1 MKQNANI
8 PHISVQTWFQ
18 NRRAKCKRK
27 IDPVD
32 LMDKNSN
39 SQPALQNQEQNSMQ
53 SADLETSEVWGGLS
67 LSKLQRIAASV
78 KASRKT
84 TDPASFKN
92 LRETSCQNKRA
103 YSDPWDSR
111 QDYRACILWILKRN
125 FFQNW
130 RAPKL
135 WNLKRI
141 CSIFSAKLLSLWP
154 LALRCE

>member
-111 QDYRACILWILKRN
+111 QDYRACILWNLKRN
-125 FFQNW
+125 
-130 RAPKL
+130 
-135 WNLKRI
+135 
-141 CSIFSAKLLSLWP
+141 LLSKPKSFWTLKFKEN
-154 LALRCE
+154 LLNILCKTTEFVTSSSE